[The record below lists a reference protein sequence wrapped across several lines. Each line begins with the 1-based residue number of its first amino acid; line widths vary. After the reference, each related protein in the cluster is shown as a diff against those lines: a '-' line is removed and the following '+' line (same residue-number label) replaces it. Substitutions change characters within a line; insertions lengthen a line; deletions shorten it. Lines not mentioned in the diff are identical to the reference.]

1 MKGVENMKIKIILA
15 DDHKIVREGLKN
27 LLSSEWDIEIIG
39 EAENGREALSL
50 VNEKKPDIIIMDIGM
65 PELNGIEAAKRITAE
80 SPKTKIIALSMH
92 SDKLFVTG
100 MLRAGASG
108 YLLKDCAVDE
118 LVDAIRTVMDKKV
131 YLSADISGILVNE
144 LMNKLPENE
153 DLNNSELSD
162 REKEVL
168 QLMAEGIST
177 KDIAAKLFI
186 SVKTVESHRKN
197 IMTKLDM
204 FSVPE
209 LTKYAIRT
217 GLTSL
222 E

>member
-1 MKGVENMKIKIILA
+1 MNTTIILA

-39 EAENGREALSL
+39 EAENGREALNL

-65 PELNGIEAAKRITAE
+65 PELNGIEAAKKIKAE
-80 SPKTKIIALSMH
+80 SPETKIIALSMH
-92 SDKLFVTG
+92 SDKQFVTG
-100 MLRAGASG
+100 MLRSGASG

-131 YLSADISGILVNE
+131 YLSSDISGILVNE

-153 DLNNSELSD
+153 DLNSSELSD

-177 KDIAAKLFI
+177 KEIAAKLFI

-197 IMTKLDM
+197 IMTKLDLHT
-204 FSVPE
+204 VPE
-209 LTKYAIRT
+209 LTKYAIRS

>member
-1 MKGVENMKIKIILA
+1 MKTKIILA

-27 LLSSEWDIEIIG
+27 ILNSEWGIDVIA
-39 EAENGREALSL
+39 EAENGRKAMQL
-50 VNEKKPDIIIMDIGM
+50 VEEKKPDIIIMDIGM
-65 PELNGIEAAKRITAE
+65 PELNGIEATKKIRE
-80 SPKTKIIALSMH
+80 NSPETKVIALSMH
-92 SDKLFVTG
+92 SDKQFVTG

-118 LVDAIRTVMDKKV
+118 LVDAINTVMDKKI
-131 YLSADISGILVNE
+131 YLSSDISGILVNE
-144 LMNKLPENE
+144 LMNKLPINE
-153 DLNNSELSD
+153 DLKSSELSD

-168 QLMAEGIST
+168 QLIAEGIST
-177 KDIAAKLFI
+177 REIAKTLFI
-186 SVKTVESHRKN
+186 SIKTVESHRKN
-197 IMTKLDM
+197 IMTKLDLHT
-204 FSVPE
+204 VPE